1 MKYSSA
7 KKIFFVV
14 FLLLFVLLY
23 GCSKKETSEDIG
35 NKSKKEAKK
44 VENEIK
50 DIKRQT
56 QFFCELTGEEV
67 YKNDKHQLIAVMINN
82 EPGAIPQSSLDEADY
97 LYEALIEGGATRI
110 MAIYHH
116 TYPNKIGPIRS
127 ARPYFMQI
135 AKSIGAYYV
144 HCGGSPQAYRLFK
157 QNYINHIDAIYTGS
171 DIFYRTRDRK
181 APHNLYSSMEKLIK
195 YFEKKGNKIQQD
207 IKSYPLSD
215 KVVNKIAS
223 KNNKAILR
231 FSGWYY
237 VKYIYDKQKK
247 SYLRYEKERPHL
259 DKEKNIQLEAKN
271 LVIIIVRYNTIK
283 NDDSGRQEV
292 YMTSGK
298 GYLLQEGQTIPIS
311 YTFSE
316 KDSFVLKDLDNKNIS
331 LLKGKTWFELVPQYG
346 KIDIE

>member
-1 MKYSSA
+1 MKYSTA
-7 KKIFFVV
+7 KKIFLVV
-14 FLLLFVLLY
+14 LLLLFVLLY
-23 GCSKKETSEDIG
+23 GCSKKEASEDIG

-44 VENEIK
+44 VENEKK

-56 QFFCELTGEEV
+56 QFFCELTGEEI
-67 YKNDKHQLIAVMINN
+67 YKNDNHQLIAVMINN

-116 TYPNKIGPIRS
+116 TYPKKIGPIRS

-181 APHNLYSSMEKLIK
+181 ATHNLYSSMEKLIK

-223 KNNKAILR
+223 KNSKAILR

-237 VKYIYDKQKK
+237 VKYIYDNQKK

-259 DKEKNIQLEAKN
+259 D
-271 LVIIIVRYNTIK
+271 
-283 NDDSGRQEV
+283 
-292 YMTSGK
+292 
-298 GYLLQEGQTIPIS
+298 
-311 YTFSE
+311 
-316 KDSFVLKDLDNKNIS
+316 
-331 LLKGKTWFELVPQYG
+331 
-346 KIDIE
+346 